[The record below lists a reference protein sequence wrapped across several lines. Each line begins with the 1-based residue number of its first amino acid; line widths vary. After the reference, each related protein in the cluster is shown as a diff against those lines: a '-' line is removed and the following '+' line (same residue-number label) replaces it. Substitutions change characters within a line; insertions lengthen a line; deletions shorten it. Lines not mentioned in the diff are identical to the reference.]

1 MQGYMQGQLSKTRGE
16 EAAQDIVVGL
26 FDAYEHVLEEA
37 PEEDGLT
44 TVYFLLQRTEAAV
57 VAP

>member
-1 MQGYMQGQLSKTRGE
+1 MQGYMQGQLSRTRRE
-16 EAAQDIVVGL
+16 EAAQDIVVRL

-44 TVYFLLQRTEAAV
+44 MVYFLLQRTEAEA